1 MTVNVVYVILAA
13 AISLLMLPLLLAVIL
28 TLGPV
33 VFVLLLVAAFALPIY
48 LGAAAGLRR
57 NRR

>member
-13 AISLLMLPLLLAVIL
+13 ALALLMLPLLLAVIL

-33 VFVLLLVAAFALPIY
+33 AFVILLIAAFALPVY
-48 LGAAAGLRR
+48 VGAAAGLRH

>member
-1 MTVNVVYVILAA
+1 MTVNVLYVILAA

-33 VFVLLLVAAFALPIY
+33 AFVLLLMAAFALPIY
-48 LGAAAGLRR
+48 LGAAAGLRHK
-57 NRR
+57 RR